1 MGVSLVR
8 VGDSRERVGDSR
20 ERGRGRGQ
28 GVSAING
35 HWPPS
40 PTDTEETK
48 TNKHALRPLLLLREK
63 KTTLPPFCF
72 EEQKTHTI
80 AAISAGEQTIAAISA
95 AIGEQRLI
103 KHSIASQRGIH
114 SVACKTLQE
123 EKRSTLA

>member
-1 MGVSLVR
+1 MGVSLV
-8 VGDSRERVGDSR
+8 RVGDSR

-28 GVSAING
+28 GVSAIMAAG
-35 HWPPS
+35 PLPPQ
-40 PTDTEETK
+40 TLG
-48 TNKHALRPLLLLREK
+48 TNKHALLPLLLLREK

-72 EEQKTHTI
+72 KEQK
-80 AAISAGEQTIAAISA
+80 QTIAAISV
-95 AIGEQRLI
+95 GEQRLI

>member
-80 AAISAGEQTIAAISA
+80 AAISAGEQ
-95 AIGEQRLI
+95 RLI
-103 KHSIASQRGIH
+103 TQRRHFAGEHRHKLSPPFCCWRTKTHIA
-114 SVACKTLQE
+114 
-123 EKRSTLA
+123 

>member
-40 PTDTEETK
+40 PTNTGERK
-48 TNKHALRPLLLLREK
+48 TNKHALQPFLLLREK
-63 KTTLPPFCF
+63 KTTLTPLCF

-80 AAISAGEQTIAAISA
+80 AAISAGEHRLITLSPPFCFEEQKQTIAAISV
-95 AIGEQRLI
+95 GEQRHI
-103 KHSIASQRGIH
+103 SHSIAS
-114 SVACKTLQE
+114 
-123 EKRSTLA
+123 

>member
-8 VGDSRERVGDSR
+8 VRDSRV
-20 ERGRGRGQ
+20 RGRGLGQ
-28 GVSAING
+28 GVPAING
-35 HWPPS
+35 RRPPS

-48 TNKHALRPLLLLREK
+48 TNKHALRPLLLLQEK

-72 EEQKTHTI
+72 KEQK
-80 AAISAGEQTIAAISA
+80 QTIAAISV
-95 AIGEQRLI
+95 GEQRLI